1 MPIVLGM
8 GIVVGWDTMKDHTES
23 PFVWPTGC
31 GCERNLLCGDIS
43 KVYSEQLQTEMEE
56 EHEIRI
62 FLSSS
67 GGTFFVTT
75 TDAIILDD
83 DDYQSEIIP
92 PDCDYPNS
100 ALRSLQDFV
109 NLHFNTYN
117 ITYTLFN

>member
-23 PFVWPTGC
+23 PFLVPTDCGCTRNLGC
-31 GCERNLLCGDIS
+31 GDMS
-43 KVYSEQLQTEMEE
+43 KVYSEEAHAEVEE
-56 EHEIRI
+56 ENEIRI

-67 GGTFFVTT
+67 GGRFFVTT
-75 TDAIILDD
+75 TDAIVLDD
-83 DDYQSEIIP
+83 GDYQSEIIP
-92 PDCDYPNS
+92 PDDDYPNS

-109 NLHFNTYN
+109 NLHFNSYS